1 MKREDTKL
9 FKDLPK
15 YKSDGVTPI
24 IYAIEELEA
33 GDDAFSTEIEKKDE
47 DTYEIVNTLKE
58 KYRSNIPTSNKDS
71 LRRIIK
77 TNSITNRDYTL
88 STINISTTDVSTPS
102 VAEKIIKKINLLIPK
117 TGDTSNSILYVGIL
131 IVAGLFFIVLV
142 LIKNKD
148 VQRKRRKRKE

>member
-1 MKREDTKL
+1 M
-9 FKDLPK
+9 
-15 YKSDGVTPI
+15 
-24 IYAIEELEA
+24 
-33 GDDAFSTEIEKKDE
+33 
-47 DTYEIVNTLKE
+47 NTLKE
-58 KYRSNIPTSNKDS
+58 KYRSNVPTSNKDS

-77 TNSITNRDYTL
+77 TNSIPNRDYTL